1 VSKFSPRGISNVCR
15 PSAAATADF
24 QARGAQTA
32 MWQTNRIGRG
42 GLARAAL
49 IAAILFCSPSISRA
63 QSIVVALVDGVP
75 ITEFDITQ
83 RTNLERLS
91 TQKQLPRQVVL
102 NTLIDEI
109 LEVKEAKRFSI
120 EVPDS
125 QIDNSLGTIAS
136 HMGIDTQKLGQILA
150 KSGTSIE
157 SLKSRIRAQL
167 AWTALVRGR
176 FEASLQ
182 VADTDVEAELKLH
195 QPDQKDDVGYEYTM
209 RPIVFVV
216 APGSSVAAYEA
227 RKREADALRAR
238 FENCSDGL
246 AFARALSGVA
256 VRDQLMKFSA
266 DLPPQSRAILDGTEV
281 GRLTPPEQT
290 SEGIQ
295 MFAVCD
301 KRQTKNDTP
310 AQKKVREEIF
320 QQKFGAQAAAYL
332 RKLRR
337 QAYIEYR

>member
-1 VSKFSPRGISNVCR
+1 
-15 PSAAATADF
+15 
-24 QARGAQTA
+24 
-32 MWQTNRIGRG
+32 MWQTNIRRG

-49 IAAILFCSPSISRA
+49 IAVTLFCGPSIARA
-63 QSIVVALVDGVP
+63 QSVVVALVDGVP
-75 ITEFDITQ
+75 ITEFDITS
-83 RTNLERLS
+83 RAKLEQLS
-91 TQKQLPRQVVL
+91 THKEPPRQVVL
-102 NTLIDEI
+102 NSLIDEI
-109 LEVKEAKRFSI
+109 LEVKEAKRFGI
-120 EVPDS
+120 EVPDTQVDS
-125 QIDNSLGTIAS
+125 SLATIAG
-136 HMGIDTQKLGQILA
+136 HMGIDTQRLTQILA
-150 KSGTSIE
+150 QSGTSVE
-157 SLKSRIRAQL
+157 TLKSRIRAQM
-167 AWTALVRGR
+167 AWAALVRGR
-176 FEASLQ
+176 YQASLQ

-209 RPIVFVV
+209 RPIVFIV

-238 FENCSDGL
+238 FESCSAGL

-256 VRDQLMKFSA
+256 VRDQLLKFSA
-266 DLPPQSRAILDGTEV
+266 DLPQQSRAILDGTEV
-281 GRLTPPEQT
+281 GHLTPPEQT
-290 SEGIQ
+290 SEGIE

-337 QAYIEYR
+337 QAYIEYK